1 LIVSRS
7 FFGQFLPFLC
17 HFVALPPPVLLHVFF
32 FLIPQ
37 VPGAVTA
44 LFARLADSLAHRS
57 RLDKEDRAL
66 ELALTLV
73 RNMLRVPDGPG
84 CVAVAGSDSGCLDV
98 AVWQCGCVAVAVAV
112 AAVWLWMWQW
122 LLSGCGRAA
131 AWLLSGR
138 LNPPPRHPKKPK
150 PTQTPLLTP
159 KTANLTPKTA
169 YLTRKTANPTPKT
182 AYLPPKTAYFNT

>member
-1 LIVSRS
+1 LCHFDGSFAACVVAFIFFFFLHAPRFILGFLSFFFHHFLNVFFFRHFSVNFDRFSIVSRS

-112 AAVWLWMWQW
+112 AAVWLWM
-122 LLSGCGRAA
+122 
-131 AWLLSGR
+131 
-138 LNPPPRHPKKPK
+138 
-150 PTQTPLLTP
+150 
-159 KTANLTPKTA
+159 
-169 YLTRKTANPTPKT
+169 
-182 AYLPPKTAYFNT
+182 